1 MHVPP
6 TSYPL
11 LSHWLW
17 ENCWRGR
24 EKEPWEAAAAR
35 FKGMVVDQQLIA
47 IYRGVLGV
55 DKIVVELVDTS
66 GNTDV
71 YIYRQI
77 EDTH

>member
-1 MHVPP
+1 
-6 TSYPL
+6 
-11 LSHWLW
+11 
-17 ENCWRGR
+17 
-24 EKEPWEAAAAR
+24 
-35 FKGMVVDQQLIA
+35 MVVDRQLIA
-47 IYRGVLGV
+47 IYRGVSGV